1 MRSSIQLGFPP
12 RESRLF
18 PMGHPKPRRAVW
30 KHNLAESAD
39 WKHNL
44 AESTNPPAVRDAS
57 LYQGAGAQRR
67 FRTSG

>member
-1 MRSSIQLGFPP
+1 MRSSIQLGFAP

-39 WKHNL
+39 GKHKV
-44 AESTNPPAVRDAS
+44 AESTKLRVAHSSSCSRAANP
-57 LYQGAGAQRR
+57 
-67 FRTSG
+67 